1 MYIFNKRSK
10 ESEKNSFL
18 LEKNTVSSSFTQI
31 SQLLIYYSSNLILN
45 GMSIKD
51 IRRKSNYKN
60 ITYKNKTGNNCL
72 ITFFCYCFF

>member
-31 SQLLIYYSSNLILN
+31 S
-45 GMSIKD
+45 
-51 IRRKSNYKN
+51 
-60 ITYKNKTGNNCL
+60 
-72 ITFFCYCFF
+72 